1 MTLYLFA
8 GRADTKRAGRAASK
22 AAGRADTK
30 PTGLYDSKPAGLAD
44 TKPAVRASTK
54 PTGRADTKPAA
65 KYTSQAAN
73 TTKRLY
79 ACKECNGMFSKPA
92 LLKRHQLTH
101 TGEPSVNLPVKF
113 DHTGNLQH
121 VCILCIRT
129 FLFNRPT

>member
-1 MTLYLFA
+1 VTLYLFA